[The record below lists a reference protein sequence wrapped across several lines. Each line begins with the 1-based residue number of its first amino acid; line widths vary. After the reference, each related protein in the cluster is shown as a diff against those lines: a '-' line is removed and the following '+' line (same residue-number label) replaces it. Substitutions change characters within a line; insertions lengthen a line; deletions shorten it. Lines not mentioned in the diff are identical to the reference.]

1 MKLNAFWLVL
11 ALMGAAATASACEQE
26 SPLEDAA
33 EDVGDAAEDAV
44 DRTN

>member
-1 MKLNAFWLVL
+1 MKLNAFWLAL
-11 ALMGAAATASACEQE
+11 ALIGAGATIAACEEE

>member
-1 MKLNAFWLVL
+1 MKLKAFWLAL
-11 ALMGAAATASACEQE
+11 ALVGAGAMAAACEQE

-44 DRTN
+44 DRAN